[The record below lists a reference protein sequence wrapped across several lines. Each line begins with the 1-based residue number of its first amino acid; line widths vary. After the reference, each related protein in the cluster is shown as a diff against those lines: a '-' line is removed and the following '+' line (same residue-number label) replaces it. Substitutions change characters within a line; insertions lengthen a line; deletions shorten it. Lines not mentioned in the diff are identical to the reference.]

1 MAIILPILYKDDP
14 KGLRTAEKRL
24 QNFAKNVGRATAV
37 GFGVAGLAAGKFA
50 FDSVKAFA
58 EAEASQAKL
67 AFAFE
72 KFPKLAD
79 TNIRALQK
87 LNTKLAKKTRFDDD
101 AIAVG
106 QATLAQYKLTGKQIG
121 RLTPLVADYAAR
133 TGRSF
138 EDAAVIVGK
147 AMLGQGRALKD
158 VGVKFVDTGSIA
170 GNFEQVVGKLGDA
183 VGGFAEKDVKTAAGK
198 LENLKNQFGELQEKI
213 GAALLPD
220 LIDLMNFFEQSV
232 LPRLQDV
239 GDYVRDV
246 LVPAFKQFKDFVVQ
260 NKDVI
265 GPLAAVFAVLAGA
278 VTLAIA
284 AFSAPIATAII
295 AQVVFLGVVI
305 SNIIVALDFMKKSA
319 PTVFSVL
326 GKAFSDFG
334 VSVRNG
340 FFDVLSAVSGF
351 VQNTTN
357 MVIEKALNPL
367 IAALNIIL
375 GMLGVKQ
382 LTMIAKVNFGSNLE
396 KMKNQANGASGAGG
410 GGAVG
415 GVGGGSG
422 TRPPP
427 ARMARGGLVTGPQ
440 RVLIGEGGPEV
451 VAPYDQFIKTLGMS
465 GAGSSSGST
474 YNVTVNAGMGAD
486 GVLMGREIVK
496 AIKRYERASGPVFAG
511 A

>member
-14 KGLRTAEKRL
+14 KGLRKAERSL

-79 TNIRALQK
+79 TNVAALQK
-87 LNTKLAKKTRFDDD
+87 LNTQLAKKTRFDDD

-106 QATLAQYKLTGKQIG
+106 QATLAQYKLTGKQIE

-138 EDAAVIVGK
+138 EEASLIVGK

-158 VGVKFVDTGSIA
+158 VGVNFKDTGTLA
-170 GNFEQVVGKLGDA
+170 GNFEQVVGKLGKA
-183 VGGFAEKDVKTAAGK
+183 VGGFAEKDVKTAEGRV
-198 LENLKNQFGELQEKI
+198 LNLKNRFGELQESI

-220 LIDLMNFFEQSV
+220 LVDLMSFFEISV
-232 LPRLQDV
+232 LPKLKLVADFIREE
-239 GDYVRDV
+239 
-246 LVPAFKQFKDFVVQ
+246 LVPRFKQFRDFVVA

-278 VTLAIA
+278 VTLVIA
-284 AFSAPIATAII
+284 AFAAPFATAII
-295 AQVVFLGVVI
+295 AQVVFLGVYI
-305 SNIIVALDFMKKSA
+305 ANAIVLFDALKKNA
-319 PTVFSVL
+319 GKVFEFIGL
-326 GKAFSDFG
+326 AFKLTAITFQQTILNLVGSLASF
-334 VSVRNG
+334 
-340 FFDVLSAVSGF
+340 L
-351 VQNTTN
+351 QNTVN
-357 MVIEKALNPL
+357 AVIKVALNPL
-367 IAALNIIL
+367 IAKLNEIL
-375 GMLGVKQ
+375 GFLGVKKLSLLATVDFTSNIQ
-382 LTMIAKVNFGSNLE
+382 KAQDALTGQNKTARG
-396 KMKNQANGASGAGG
+396 QGG
-410 GGAVG
+410 G
-415 GVGGGSG
+415 
-422 TRPPP
+422 TPPR
-427 ARMARGGLVTGPQ
+427 RMARGGLVTGPQ
-440 RVLIGEGGPEV
+440 RVLIGEAGPEV

-465 GAGSSSGST
+465 SAGGSASST
-474 YNVTVNAGMGAD
+474 YNVTVNAGMGTD
-486 GVLMGREIVK
+486 GVSVGREIVK

>member
-14 KGLRTAEKRL
+14 KGLRKAERSL

-79 TNIRALQK
+79 TNVAALQK
-87 LNTKLAKKTRFDDD
+87 LNTQLAKKTRFDDD

-106 QATLAQYKLTGKQIG
+106 QATLAQYKLTGKQIA

-138 EDAAVIVGK
+138 EDSAQIIGK

-158 VGVKFVDTGSIA
+158 VGVNFKDTGTLA
-170 GNFEQVVGKLGDA
+170 GNFEQVVGKLGKA
-183 VGGFAEKDVKTAAGK
+183 VGGFAQKDVLTASGK
-198 LENLKNQFGELQEKI
+198 LENLKNRFGELQEQI

-220 LIDLMNFFEQSV
+220 LIDLMTFFETSV
-232 LPRLQDV
+232 LPKLQRVADFIQEK
-239 GDYVRDV
+239 

-278 VTLAIA
+278 ITLVIA
-284 AFSAPIATAII
+284 AFAAPIATAMI
-295 AQVVFLGVVI
+295 AQVVFLGVYI
-305 SNIIVALDFMKKSA
+305 ANAIVLFDALKKNAGKVFDFIG
-319 PTVFSVL
+319 L
-326 GKAFSDFG
+326 AFKLTAITFQQTILNLVGSLASF
-334 VSVRNG
+334 
-340 FFDVLSAVSGF
+340 L
-351 VQNTTN
+351 QNTVN
-357 MVIEKALNPL
+357 AVIKVALNPL
-367 IAALNIIL
+367 IAKLNEIL
-375 GMLGVKQ
+375 GFLGVKKLSLLATVDFTSNIQ
-382 LTMIAKVNFGSNLE
+382 KAQDALTGQDRTARG
-396 KMKNQANGASGAGG
+396 QGG
-410 GGAVG
+410 G
-415 GVGGGSG
+415 
-422 TRPPP
+422 TPPR
-427 ARMARGGLVTGPQ
+427 RMARGGLVTGPQ

-465 GAGSSSGST
+465 SAGGSASST
-474 YNVTVNAGMGAD
+474 YNVTVNAGMGTD
-486 GVLMGREIVK
+486 GVSVGREIVK

>member
-14 KGLRTAEKRL
+14 KGLRKAERSL

-79 TNIRALQK
+79 TNVAALQK
-87 LNTKLAKKTRFDDD
+87 LNTQLAKKTRFDDD

-106 QATLAQYKLTGKQIG
+106 QATLAQYRLTGKQIQ

-138 EDAAVIVGK
+138 EDSAQIIGK

-158 VGVKFVDTGSIA
+158 VGVNFKDTGTLA
-170 GNFEQVVGKLGDA
+170 GNFEQVVGKLGKA
-183 VGGFAEKDVKTAAGK
+183 VGGFAQKDVLTASGK
-198 LENLKNQFGELQEKI
+198 LENLKNRFGELQEQI

-220 LIDLMNFFEQSV
+220 LIDLMTFFEQSV

-265 GPLAAVFAVLAGA
+265 GPLAALFAVLAGA
-278 VTLAIA
+278 ITLVIA
-284 AFSAPIATAII
+284 AFAAPIATAMI
-295 AQVVFLGVVI
+295 AQVVFLGVYI
-305 SNIIVALDFMKKSA
+305 ANAIVLFDALKKNAGKVFDFIG
-319 PTVFSVL
+319 L
-326 GKAFSDFG
+326 AFKLTAITFQQTILNLVGSLASF
-334 VSVRNG
+334 
-340 FFDVLSAVSGF
+340 L
-351 VQNTTN
+351 QNTVN
-357 MVIEKALNPL
+357 AVIKVALNPL
-367 IAALNIIL
+367 IAKLNEIL
-375 GMLGVKQ
+375 GFLGVKKLSLLATVDFTSGIQ
-382 LTMIAKVNFGSNLE
+382 KAQDALTGQDRTARG
-396 KMKNQANGASGAGG
+396 QGG
-410 GGAVG
+410 G
-415 GVGGGSG
+415 
-422 TRPPP
+422 TPPR
-427 ARMARGGLVTGPQ
+427 RMARGGLVTSPQ
-440 RVLIGEGGPEV
+440 RVLIGEAGPEV

-465 GAGSSSGST
+465 GAGSSSGAT
-474 YNVTVNAGMGAD
+474 FNVTVNAGMGAD

>member
-14 KGLRTAEKRL
+14 KGLRKAERSL

-79 TNIRALQK
+79 TNVAALQK
-87 LNTKLAKKTRFDDD
+87 LNTQLAKKTRFDDD

-106 QATLAQYKLTGKQIG
+106 QATLAQYRLTGKQIA
-121 RLTPLVADYAAR
+121 RLTPLVADYAAK

-138 EDAAVIVGK
+138 EEASLIVGK

-158 VGVKFVDTGSIA
+158 VGVNFKDTGTLA
-170 GNFEQVVGKLGDA
+170 GNFEQVVGKLGKA
-183 VGGFAEKDVKTAAGK
+183 VGGFAEKDVKTAEGRV
-198 LENLKNQFGELQEKI
+198 LNLKNRFGELQESI

-220 LIDLMNFFEQSV
+220 LVDLMSFFETSV
-232 LPRLQDV
+232 LPKLQLVADFI
-239 GDYVRDV
+239 REE
-246 LVPAFKQFKDFVVQ
+246 LVPRFKEFRDFVVA
-260 NKDVI
+260 NKDVL
-265 GPLAAVFAVLAGA
+265 GPLAAVFGVLAA
-278 VTLAIA
+278 AITITIA
-284 AFSAPIATAII
+284 ALSAPIATGLI
-295 AQVVFLGVVI
+295 ASFVALGVHVGLAI
-305 SNIIVALDFMKKSA
+305 GLMNALKKNA
-319 PTVFSVL
+319 ADVFRFIGIAFELTAIKFQQSVL
-326 GKAFSDFG
+326 SLVGTLASF
-334 VSVRNG
+334 
-340 FFDVLSAVSGF
+340 L
-351 VQNTTN
+351 QNTVN
-357 MVIEKALNPL
+357 AVIKVALNPL
-367 IAALNIIL
+367 IAKLNEIL
-375 GMLGVKQ
+375 GFLGVKKLSLLATVDFTSNIQ
-382 LTMIAKVNFGSNLE
+382 KAQDALTGQDRTARG
-396 KMKNQANGASGAGG
+396 QGG
-410 GGAVG
+410 G
-415 GVGGGSG
+415 
-422 TRPPP
+422 TPPR
-427 ARMARGGLVTGPQ
+427 RMARGGLVTGPQ

-474 YNVTVNAGMGAD
+474 YNLTINAGMGAD